1 MKTND
6 LINLSRDIK
15 GDILFDY
22 SIKKLNWFNIGGKTK
37 VFFKPYDLQ
46 DLIKF
51 LKTYNNRGKI
61 FVLGAGSNILFTDEI
76 FDGVIIKLGKRFNNI
91 SKLSENRVI
100 AGSIVLDKNLSNFA
114 EQNEI
119 GSLEFLSCIPGS
131 VGGGIRMNSG
141 CYNREFKDIL
151 VSVQAI
157 DFEGNILSI
166 PSKNIEFKYR
176 SINLSKN
183 LIFLSGTFEGIKKEK
198 ELISKEITKL
208 KEKKKKSQPSKVKTG
223 GSTFKN
229 PDKVLSM
236 KAWEVIKNS
245 VPENIHFGD
254 ASISNEHSN
263 FFVNKNNAKF
273 EDMVKLIEF
282 VKQKVKEKYKISLDL
297 EIEII
302 K

>member
-1 MKTND
+1 MKTRD
-6 LINLSRDIK
+6 LEEYSKKINGHLY
-15 GDILFDY
+15 FDY

-37 VFFKPYDLQ
+37 IFFKPYDLQ

-176 SINLSKN
+176 GINLSKN

-229 PDKVLSM
+229 PDKILSM

-273 EDMVKLIEF
+273 KDMIKLIEF
-282 VKQKVKEKYKISLDL
+282 VKQKVNEKYKISLDL

>member
-6 LINLSRDIK
+6 LINLSRDIR

-37 VFFKPYDLQ
+37 IFFKPYDLQ

-51 LKTYNNRGKI
+51 LKTYNKRGKI

-176 SINLSKN
+176 GINLSKN

-229 PDKVLSM
+229 PDKILSM

-273 EDMVKLIEF
+273 KDMIKLIEF
-282 VKQKVKEKYKISLDL
+282 VKQKVNEKYKISLDL

>member
-6 LINLSRDIK
+6 LINLSRDIR

-37 VFFKPYDLQ
+37 IFFKPYDLQ

-51 LKTYNNRGKI
+51 LKIYNNRGKI

-176 SINLSKN
+176 GINLSKN

-229 PDKVLSM
+229 PDKILSM
-236 KAWEVIKNS
+236 KAWEIIKNS

-273 EDMVKLIEF
+273 KDMIKLIEF
-282 VKQKVKEKYKISLDL
+282 VKQKVNEKYKISLDL

>member
-229 PDKVLSM
+229 PDKILSM

-273 EDMVKLIEF
+273 KDMIKLIEF

>member
-6 LINLSRDIK
+6 LINLSRDIR

-37 VFFKPYDLQ
+37 IFFKPYDLQ

-229 PDKVLSM
+229 PDKILSM

-273 EDMVKLIEF
+273 KDMIKLIEF

>member
-6 LINLSRDIK
+6 LINLSRDIR
-15 GDILFDY
+15 GDMLFDY

-37 VFFKPYDLQ
+37 IFFKPYDLQ

-176 SINLSKN
+176 GINLSKN

-229 PDKVLSM
+229 PDKILSM

-273 EDMVKLIEF
+273 KDMVKLIEF

>member
-1 MKTND
+1 MKISD

-15 GDILFDY
+15 GDILFDH

-61 FVLGAGSNILFTDEI
+61 FVLGAGSNVLFTDEM

-100 AGSIVLDKNLSNFA
+100 AGSIVLDKKLSNFA

-157 DFEGNILSI
+157 DFNGNILSI

-183 LIFLSGTFEGIKKEK
+183 LIFLSGTFEGIKREK

-208 KEKKKKSQPSKVKTG
+208 REKKNKSQPSRVKTG

-229 PDKVLSM
+229 PDRKLSM
-236 KAWEVIKNS
+236 KAWEIIKNS
-245 VPENIHFGD
+245 VPEDIHFGD
-254 ASISNEHSN
+254 AGISNEHSN

-273 EDMVKLIEF
+273 KDMFKLIEF

>member
-6 LINLSRDIK
+6 LINLSRDIR

-37 VFFKPYDLQ
+37 IFFKPYDLQ

-229 PDKVLSM
+229 PDKILSM

-273 EDMVKLIEF
+273 KDMVKLIEF

>member
-6 LINLSRDIK
+6 LINLSRDIR

-37 VFFKPYDLQ
+37 IFFKPYDLQ

-51 LKTYNNRGKI
+51 LKIYNNRGKI

-176 SINLSKN
+176 GINLSKN

-229 PDKVLSM
+229 PDKILSM

-263 FFVNKNNAKF
+263 FFVNKNNAKSN
-273 EDMVKLIEF
+273 DMLRLINF
-282 VKQKVKEKYKISLDL
+282 VKDQVKKKYNIELEL
-297 EIEII
+297 EIKII
-302 K
+302 D

>member
-37 VFFKPYDLQ
+37 IFFKPYDLQ

-100 AGSIVLDKNLSNFA
+100 AGSIVLDKKLSNFA

-157 DFEGNILSI
+157 DFKGNILSI

-183 LIFLSGTFEGIKKEK
+183 LIFLSGTFEGIKRER

-208 KEKKKKSQPSKVKTG
+208 REKKNKSQPSRIKTG

-229 PDKVLSM
+229 PDRKFSM
-236 KAWEVIKNS
+236 KAWEIIKNS
-245 VPENIHFGD
+245 VPEDIHFGD
-254 ASISNEHSN
+254 AGISNEHSN

-273 EDMVKLIEF
+273 KDMYKLIEF
-282 VKQKVKEKYKISLDL
+282 VKQKVKEKHKISLDL

>member
-6 LINLSRDIK
+6 LINLSRDIR

-37 VFFKPYDLQ
+37 IFFKPYDLQ

-176 SINLSKN
+176 GINLSKN

-229 PDKVLSM
+229 PDKILSM

-273 EDMVKLIEF
+273 KDMVKLIEF

>member
-1 MKTND
+1 MKISD

-15 GDILFDY
+15 GDILFDH

-37 VFFKPYDLQ
+37 IFFKPYDLQ

-157 DFEGNILSI
+157 DFNGNILSI

-183 LIFLSGTFEGIKKEK
+183 LIFLSGTFEGIKREK

-208 KEKKKKSQPSKVKTG
+208 REKKNKSQPSRIKTG

-229 PDKVLSM
+229 PDRKFSM
-236 KAWEVIKNS
+236 KAWEIIKNS
-245 VPENIHFGD
+245 VPEDIHFGD
-254 ASISNEHSN
+254 AGISNEHSN
-263 FFVNKNNAKF
+263 FFVNKNNASF
-273 EDMVKLIEF
+273 DDMYSLINF
-282 VKQKVKEKYKISLDL
+282 VKKKVKDKTGININL
-297 EIEII
+297 EIKII
-302 K
+302 E

>member
-1 MKTND
+1 MKLND
-6 LINLSRDIK
+6 LINLSRDIR

-157 DFEGNILSI
+157 DFNGNILSI

-183 LIFLSGTFEGIKKEK
+183 LIFLSGTFEGIKREK

-208 KEKKKKSQPSKVKTG
+208 REKKNKSQPSRIKTG

-229 PDKVLSM
+229 PDRKFSM
-236 KAWEVIKNS
+236 KAWEIIKNS
-245 VPENIHFGD
+245 VPEDIHFGD
-254 ASISNEHSN
+254 AGISNEHSN

-273 EDMVKLIEF
+273 KDMFKLIEF

>member
-1 MKTND
+1 MKTSD

-15 GDILFDY
+15 GEILFDY
-22 SIKKLNWFNIGGKTK
+22 VIKKLNWFNIGGKTK

-61 FVLGAGSNILFTDEI
+61 FVLGAGSNILFSDEI

-91 SKLSENRVI
+91 SKLSENRLI
-100 AGSIVLDKNLSNFA
+100 AGSIVLDKNLSTFA

-119 GSLEFLSCIPGS
+119 GNLEFLSCIPGS

-157 DFEGNILSI
+157 DFNGKILTI

-183 LIFLSGTFEGIKKEK
+183 LIFLSGTFEG
-198 ELISKEITKL
+198 
-208 KEKKKKSQPSKVKTG
+208 KKKQIPTLKS
-223 GSTFKN
+223 KN
-229 PDKVLSM
+229 RR
-236 KAWEVIKNS
+236 EYI
-245 VPENIHFGD
+245 
-254 ASISNEHSN
+254 
-263 FFVNKNNAKF
+263 
-273 EDMVKLIEF
+273 
-282 VKQKVKEKYKISLDL
+282 
-297 EIEII
+297 
-302 K
+302 

>member
-1 MKTND
+1 MKTSD

-15 GDILFDY
+15 GEILFDY
-22 SIKKLNWFNIGGKTK
+22 VIKKLNWFNIGGKTK

-61 FVLGAGSNILFTDEI
+61 FVLGAGSNILFSDEI

-91 SKLSENRVI
+91 SKLSENRLI
-100 AGSIVLDKNLSNFA
+100 AGSIVLDKNLSTFA

-119 GSLEFLSCIPGS
+119 GNLEFLSCIPGS

-157 DFEGNILSI
+157 DFNGKILTI

-183 LIFLSGTFEGIKKEK
+183 LIFLSGTFEGKKKEK
-198 ELISKEITKL
+198 ELISEEINIL
-208 KEKKKKSQPSKVKTG
+208 KEKKNKSQPSRVKTG

-229 PDKVLSM
+229 PNKNLNM
-236 KAWEVIKNS
+236 KAWEIIKNS
-245 VPENIHFGD
+245 VPEGIHFGD
-254 ASISNEHSN
+254 ACISNEHSN
-263 FFVNKNNAKF
+263 FFVNKNNAEFK
-273 EDMVKLIEF
+273 DMLKLIEF

>member
-1 MKTND
+1 MKLND
-6 LINLSRDIK
+6 LINLSRDIR

-37 VFFKPYDLQ
+37 IFFKPYDLQ

-229 PDKVLSM
+229 PDKILSM

-273 EDMVKLIEF
+273 KDMIKLIEF

>member
-1 MKTND
+1 MKISD

-15 GDILFDY
+15 GDILFDH

-61 FVLGAGSNILFTDEI
+61 FVLGAGSNVLFTDEM

-100 AGSIVLDKNLSNFA
+100 AGSIVLDKKLSNFA

-157 DFEGNILSI
+157 DFKGNILSI

-229 PDKVLSM
+229 PHKILSM

-273 EDMVKLIEF
+273 KDMIKLIEF

>member
-6 LINLSRDIK
+6 LINLSRDIR

-37 VFFKPYDLQ
+37 IFFKPYDLQ

-176 SINLSKN
+176 GINLSKN

-229 PDKVLSM
+229 PDKILSM

-273 EDMVKLIEF
+273 KDMIKLIEF
-282 VKQKVKEKYKISLDL
+282 VKQKVNEKYKISLDL

>member
-1 MKTND
+1 MKTSD

-15 GDILFDY
+15 GEILFDY
-22 SIKKLNWFNIGGKTK
+22 VIKKLNWFNIGGKTK

-61 FVLGAGSNILFTDEI
+61 FVLGAGSNILFSDEI

-91 SKLSENRVI
+91 SKLSENRLI
-100 AGSIVLDKNLSNFA
+100 AGSIVLDKNLSTFA

-119 GSLEFLSCIPGS
+119 GNLEFLSCIPGS

-157 DFEGNILSI
+157 DFNGKILTI

-183 LIFLSGTFEGIKKEK
+183 LIFLSGTFEGKKKEK
-198 ELISKEITKL
+198 ELISEEINIL
-208 KEKKKKSQPSKVKTG
+208 KEKKNKSQPSRVKTG

-229 PDKVLSM
+229 PNKNLNM
-236 KAWEVIKNS
+236 KAWEIIKNS
-245 VPENIHFGD
+245 VPEGINFGD
-254 ASISNEHSN
+254 ASISKEHSN
-263 FFVNKNNAKF
+263 FFVNKNNAEFK
-273 EDMVKLIEF
+273 DMLKLIEF
-282 VKQKVKEKYKISLDL
+282 VKQKVKDKYKISLDL
-297 EIEII
+297 EIEIV

>member
-176 SINLSKN
+176 GINLSKN

-273 EDMVKLIEF
+273 KDMVKLIEF

>member
-1 MKTND
+1 MKTSD

-15 GDILFDY
+15 GEILFDY
-22 SIKKLNWFNIGGKTK
+22 VIKKLNWFNIGGKTK

-61 FVLGAGSNILFTDEI
+61 FVLGAGSNILFSDEI
-76 FDGVIIKLGKRFNNI
+76 FDGVIIKLGKRFINI
-91 SKLSENRVI
+91 SKLSENRLI
-100 AGSIVLDKNLSNFA
+100 AGSIVLDKNLSTFA

-119 GSLEFLSCIPGS
+119 GNLEFLSCIPGS

-141 CYNREFKDIL
+141 CYNREYKDIL

-157 DFEGNILSI
+157 DFNGKILTI

-183 LIFLSGTFEGIKKEK
+183 LIFLSGTFEGKKKEK
-198 ELISKEITKL
+198 ELISEEINIL
-208 KEKKKKSQPSKVKTG
+208 KEKKNKSQPSRVKTG

-229 PDKVLSM
+229 PNKNLNM
-236 KAWEVIKNS
+236 KAWEIIKNS
-245 VPENIHFGD
+245 VPEGINFGD
-254 ASISNEHSN
+254 ASISKEHSN
-263 FFVNKNNAKF
+263 FFVNKNNAEFK
-273 EDMVKLIEF
+273 DMLKLIEF
-282 VKQKVKEKYKISLDL
+282 VKQKVKDKYKISLDL
-297 EIEII
+297 EIEIV